1 MRLLFRL
8 LPRVASGLLTVIPLT
23 LALLF
28 AAVWLTLSGGDMR
41 VAIAG
46 LSAPVRIGL
55 DADGIPRVRARNALD
70 AAAALGFLHARE
82 RMFQMDLMRRAMSGQ
97 LAELAGPA
105 ALPLDRFMRTMG
117 VRAAAESDLASLAPD
132 TRATLDAYA
141 RGVNAWIDRRGRF
154 AAIEFVALGRP
165 RPWTALDCL
174 LWGKTMGLYLS
185 GNWRTELAR
194 LGLART
200 MRPEAIAALWPDQ
213 GGPGEPAAMLL
224 PDARLPDTRLA
235 DVALGLAE
243 AVPGFPAPFTL
254 PATASNAWAVDG
266 THAVHGAPLLA
277 GDPHLGYGLPG
288 IWYLARIETPEGVL
302 AGATAPGVPMLVLGH
317 NGHIAWSFTSTGADT
332 QDVFVETKAGDG
344 LYATPDGPKPYAW
357 REERIHVRGAPDE
370 VLQVRSTRHGPII
383 SDLIDP
389 SGPLLAL
396 SMANLQPGDTAATG
410 LIALN
415 RATTVDEAGRAAAQI
430 TEPVQNL
437 MVADH
442 DRIALFVTGRVPIR
456 RAGDGSVPAPGA
468 DGSHDWTGYA
478 SGEQLPHYVA
488 PLSGR
493 LVNANERVAP
503 PDFPVFLGRDWF
515 DDWRARRI
523 RAMLGPTSHDTA
535 DFAAMQAD
543 TTSLFAQEALP
554 HLSSVAPDDA
564 LSRQALAL
572 LRGWDG
578 RMVVDAPQPLIFNAW
593 MRDFATA
600 LLARLGVPA
609 RAREAAPPWP
619 EIAAHALGAEAAAWC
634 GTDCTRLLASA
645 LTQATTELSV
655 PYGPDPATWR
665 WGTAHQAVFGHP
677 LLRMVPLLGRLI
689 EARIEAPGDET
700 TVDRGGLAPDS
711 FDSVHGASF
720 RGVYDLGDLD
730 HALFMIAPGQSGDPA
745 SRLSRNFVQRWRDGA
760 TIMLGPDNSPPAT
773 HMELVPAGAT
783 TP

>member
-1 MRLLFRL
+1 MRFLFRL
-8 LPRVASGLLTVIPLT
+8 LPRVAFGLLAAIPLAF
-23 LALLF
+23 ALLF
-28 AAVWLTLSGGDMR
+28 AAVWLTLPGGDMR
-41 VAIAG
+41 VAIGG
-46 LSAPVRIGL
+46 LIAPVRIGL
-55 DADGIPRVRARNALD
+55 DTDGIPRIKAQNALD

-97 LAELAGPA
+97 LAELAGRA

-117 VRAAAESDLASLAPD
+117 VRAAAQADLAGLAPD
-132 TRATLDAYA
+132 TRAELDAYA
-141 RGVNAWIDRRGRF
+141 RGVNAWIDQRGRF
-154 AAIEFVALGRP
+154 AAIEFVPLGRP
-165 RPWTALDCL
+165 QPWTALDCL

-185 GNWRTELAR
+185 GNWRTEMAR
-194 LGLART
+194 LGLAHS

-213 GGPGEPAAMLL
+213 GSPGQPAAMLL
-224 PDARLPDTRLA
+224 PDARLAETALRLA
-235 DVALGLAE
+235 E
-243 AVPGFPAPFTL
+243 TVPSFPAPFTL

-266 THAVHGAPLLA
+266 THAAHGAPLLA

-288 IWYLARIETPEGVL
+288 IWYLARIETPQGVL

-317 NGHIAWSFTSTGADT
+317 NGHIAWSFTTTGADT
-332 QDVFVETKAGDG
+332 QDVFIETKAGDG
-344 LYATPDGPKPYAW
+344 LYATPDGPKPYVW
-357 REERIHVRGAPDE
+357 REERIHVRGGPDE
-370 VLQVRSTRHGPII
+370 VLQVRSTRHGPVI

-389 SGPLLAL
+389 SGPLLSL

-415 RATTVDEAGRAAAQI
+415 RATTVDAAGRAAAQI
-430 TEPVQNL
+430 SQPVQNL

-442 DRIALFVTGRVPIR
+442 DRIALFVTGRVPVR

-468 DGSHDWTGYA
+468 DGSHDWTGFA
-478 SGEQLPHYVA
+478 SGEQLPRYVA
-488 PLSGR
+488 PASGR

-515 DDWRARRI
+515 GDWRARRI
-523 RAMLGPTSHDTA
+523 RAMLGTGTHDTA
-535 DFAAMQAD
+535 DFAAMQLD
-543 TTSLFAQEALP
+543 ITSLFAQETLP
-554 HLSSVAPDDA
+554 RLLTVPTADA

-578 RMVVDAPQPLIFNAW
+578 RMATDAPQPLIFNAW
-593 MRDFATA
+593 MRDFTTA

-609 RAREAAPPWP
+609 GAREAAPPWP
-619 EIAAHALGAEAAAWC
+619 EIAANALGPEGSTWC
-634 GTDCTRLLASA
+634 GTDCTPLLAST

-655 PYGPDPATWR
+655 PYGPDPAAWR
-665 WGTAHQAVFGHP
+665 WGTAHQAVFGQP
-677 LLRMVPLLGRLI
+677 ALRMVPLLGRLI
-689 EARIEAPGDET
+689 EARVAAPGDET

-730 HALFMIAPGQSGDPA
+730 HALFMIAPGQSGHPA
-745 SRLSRNFVQRWRDGA
+745 SRLARNFVQRWRDGA
-760 TIMLGPDNSPPAT
+760 TIMLGPDVSSPAT
-773 HMELVPAGAT
+773 HIVLVPAGAT